1 MDAINAFVSV
11 ILLTAIQIRSS
22 RCAPIPTC
30 TEQSQCLT
38 THITE
43 IIGAPVCMFEVCVV
57 FDAGV
62 AGCGKGNEES
72 ISHVCF
78 GVGGDKNVCND
89 QDEEFCCDEC
99 DATGNQFANS
109 LCTDTGL
116 GNGLCGGTMS
126 CLPAFP
132 DVPFVFGVKDGSGG
146 CGVGVNDTLD
156 NALALPWTCAPGA
169 NAGNICDGS
178 NTAECQWTLTIPES
192 MCAGDTDA
200 PTAGTPAPTTDTP
213 APTTDTPAPTTDT
226 PAPTTD
232 TPAPTADTPAPTITT
247 FPPTQQP
254 TAEPIADTP
263 APTIT
268 TFPPTHQP
276 TAEPIAAELTTN
288 CTSNIT
294 HFDWD
299 YLFDESDLKPY
310 ILHNLSINEASLS
323 LIIDLDLEYLGYAYA
338 DDHTYGYG
346 VTYVLDFEDYDAE
359 QDNIREPGNCQNRIE
374 SSFTSASFADLWIYS
389 DTPYALG
396 HLGYDPYLAYPP
408 PPEFW
413 NVTIGTDQC
422 TPIHYHGEFSWFEL
436 LECTDY
442 TNTLQYIQIVD
453 STDWVN
459 LTGVFYVNIVSPLA
473 RTSETGYYRV
483 YQSLSVPFVI
493 AVRKQVNIISS
504 VGIDLFVITII
515 AVYKEDEESDWR
527 MVVLTESADF
537 LQLHSPNLIAS
548 PGIIGFSFGVKNDS
562 LNTGCLSSGY
572 LCLQLWEIS
581 VDNVTCPPT
590 DFTGTYTLQYQIG
603 CNPSATYTNA
613 LELCTNYTD
622 EYATGVTLSA
632 PLEWTDEVCDPA
644 VFIVDFEGEMT
655 FHIDSSFTTELSSS
669 DQYGFGDIAY
679 VQIVVG
685 DADDFVLTNL
695 TLDNVWICT
704 TSPDDEPLEIVDAS
718 LGTSGCLSVDVD
730 PGFPHHLVISGVEND
745 ATATGN
751 VTVYDNA
758 PNNTVR
764 ISFPID
770 ASIERVNIYVQAQ
783 ITLDL
788 TPSARRR
795 RMLLQEG
802 GDAQVSQSRHY
813 SGAIGITD
821 TPLQENDVD
830 DGIINAVEKDTERS
844 MSSAVVVTISS
855 IATAAVCLCCFF
867 AVGIS
872 YKGKQNKL
880 KNRMQANA

>member
-62 AGCGKGNEES
+62 AGCGKDNDES
-72 ISHVCF
+72 VSHVCF

-146 CGVGVNDTLD
+146 CGVGVNDTLA
-156 NALALPWTCAPGA
+156 NALGLPWTCAPGA

-192 MCAGDTDA
+192 MCTGDTDA
-200 PTAGTPAPTTDTP
+200 PTTDTPAPTTDTPAPTTDTPAPTTDTPAPTTDTP

-310 ILHNLSINEASLS
+310 ILHNLSIDEASLS

-442 TNTLQYIQIVD
+442 TADTPAPTITTFPPTQQPTAEPIADTPAPTITTFPPTHQPTAEPIAAELTTNCTSNITHFDWDYLFDESDLKPYILH
-453 STDWVN
+453 N
-459 LTGVFYVNIVSPLA
+459 LSIDEA
-473 RTSETGYYRV
+473 
-483 YQSLSVPFVI
+483 SLSLI
-493 AVRKQVNIISS
+493 
-504 VGIDLFVITII
+504 IDLDLEYLGY
-515 AVYKEDEESDWR
+515 AY
-527 MVVLTESADF
+527 ADD
-537 LQLHSPNLIAS
+537 H
-548 PGIIGFSFGVKNDS
+548 
-562 LNTGCLSSGY
+562 TYGY
-572 LCLQLWEIS
+572 
-581 VDNVTCPPT
+581 
-590 DFTGTYTLQYQIG
+590 
-603 CNPSATYTNA
+603 
-613 LELCTNYTD
+613 
-622 EYATGVTLSA
+622 GVTYVL
-632 PLEWTDEVCDPA
+632 
-644 VFIVDFEGEMT
+644 DFEDYDAEQDNIREPGNCQNRIE
-655 FHIDSSFTTELSSS
+655 SSFTSASFADLWIYS
-669 DQYGFGDIAY
+669 DTPYALGHLGYDPYLAY
-679 VQIVVG
+679 PPPPE
-685 DADDFVLTNL
+685 F
-695 TLDNVWICT
+695 W
-704 TSPDDEPLEIVDAS
+704 
-718 LGTSGCLSVDVD
+718 
-730 PGFPHHLVISGVEND
+730 
-745 ATATGN
+745 N
-751 VTVYDNA
+751 VTIGTDQC
-758 PNNTVR
+758 T
-764 ISFPID
+764 PIHYHGEF
-770 ASIERVNIYVQAQ
+770 SWFE
-783 ITLDL
+783 
-788 TPSARRR
+788 
-795 RMLLQEG
+795 LLEC
-802 GDAQVSQSRHY
+802 
-813 SGAIGITD
+813 TD
-821 TPLQENDVD
+821 YT
-830 DGIINAVEKDTERS
+830 
-844 MSSAVVVTISS
+844 
-855 IATAAVCLCCFF
+855 
-867 AVGIS
+867 
-872 YKGKQNKL
+872 
-880 KNRMQANA
+880 